1 MALYPGFGGMSS
13 FEQVK
18 IRYNPAGRGIRADSS
33 CITMGI
39 PYNLTL
45 CPGRRR
51 TQEDCGMKL
60 IFAEAGDV
68 ADAAGP
74 LQLGA
79 NGLKRLEDAEGL
91 PGLSFPRRTDLQH
104 LR

>member
-1 MALYPGFGGMSS
+1 
-13 FEQVK
+13 
-18 IRYNPAGRGIRADSS
+18 
-33 CITMGI
+33 
-39 PYNLTL
+39 
-45 CPGRRR
+45 
-51 TQEDCGMKL
+51 MKL